1 MKTEEIL
8 YHLET
13 VSNAML
19 EIQRYASE
27 MDYNTFV
34 EDEEARGIIAQH
46 FNIIGHEAEELLQ
59 TEQNLQGDIN
69 LEFLK
74 PLQKMSYHFYNEQ
87 DLHPV
92 YGIIQEEIPEYI
104 EEINQLSKQLDQP
117 TE

>member
-34 EDEEARGIIAQH
+34 EDEWLYRPDCATD
-46 FNIIGHEAEELLQ
+46 IGV
-59 TEQNLQGDIN
+59 
-69 LEFLK
+69 FV
-74 PLQKMSYHFYNEQ
+74 PLQEMLQ
-87 DLHPV
+87 C
-92 YGIIQEEIPEYI
+92 
-104 EEINQLSKQLDQP
+104 
-117 TE
+117 